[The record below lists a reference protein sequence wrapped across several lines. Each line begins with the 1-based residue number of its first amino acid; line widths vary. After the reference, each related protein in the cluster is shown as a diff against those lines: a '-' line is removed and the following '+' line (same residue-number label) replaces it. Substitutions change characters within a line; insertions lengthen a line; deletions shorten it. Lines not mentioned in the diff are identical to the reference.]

1 MALRVDHLCDFISQF
16 MTAMRQLQKAVNGK
30 NNNLTSYKHDF
41 ERTKKQLEKYVTE
54 VKGISK
60 R

>member
-1 MALRVDHLCDFISQF
+1 
-16 MTAMRQLQKAVNGK
+16 MTAMRQLQKAVNAK
-30 NNNLTSYKHDF
+30 NSNLTSHKHDF
-41 ERTKKQLEKYVTE
+41 ERTKKQLEKYVIE